1 MKKTIGLLVILL
13 GVLIQPIYGDEVDAK
28 VETEVE
34 TEAETEEQETEAE
47 VPSEPSGWAARDI
60 EVINQVGVYTDALQG
75 GYQDSITR
83 LEFTELIM
91 LTYKAM
97 IGDVTIESTLENPF
111 TDVDHEDVT
120 LAYEIGIIHGSSA
133 TTFSPDAYLNRE
145 QMMSIYVRMMRKIEA
160 ALEMDVLDYTI
171 RSVDYE
177 DEGEVSQW
185 AFDSMIIASING
197 LIQGS
202 SNGYLMPK
210 QESTI
215 EQALIINYRI
225 VRKIEETEGYGE
237 EEDLST
243 TLSGELGMVTADVL
257 NFRSGPNTVSK
268 ANIIGKL
275 YQFDIVSLIRKEGDW
290 YYLKDNRGNEG
301 YAHGDF
307 IKQYEVYEE
316 TTELRSAIVSTAK
329 EYIGLNYVYGGTS
342 LINGADCSGFIQTI
356 YGIHGVPLRRTGT
369 QQSNQGQVIDS
380 SQLMLGDL
388 ITYGYDGVIAHIAV
402 YVGNGQIIHATSG
415 KGVVVTNMVG
425 YLRMPIIGYR
435 RVIME

>member
-1 MKKTIGLLVILL
+1 MKKLLCVLGLFTFMLV
-13 GVLIQPIYGDEVDAK
+13 QPVMGDEVD
-28 VETEVE
+28 VDEEVK
-34 TEAETEEQETEAE
+34 EE
-47 VPSEPSGWAARDI
+47 VVSEPSSWAARDI
-60 EVINQVGVYTDALQG
+60 EVINQLGVYTDALKG

-83 LEFTELIM
+83 LEFTELMI

-97 IGDVTIESTLENPF
+97 IGDVELEASIENPF
-111 TDVDHEDVT
+111 TDVDHPDVT
-120 LAYEIGIIHGSSA
+120 LAYEIGIIHGSSE
-133 TTFSPDAYLNRE
+133 TTFSPNNHLNRE

-160 ALEMDVLDYTI
+160 ALDMKVLDYTI

-177 DEGEVSQW
+177 DEGEVSVW
-185 AFDSMIIASING
+185 AFDSMIIASVNG

-210 QESTI
+210 QESTK

-225 VRKIEETEGYGE
+225 IRKIEESEGYGE
-237 EEDLST
+237 AEDLST
-243 TLSGELGMVTADVL
+243 SLSGELGMVTADVL
-257 NFRSGPNTVSK
+257 NFRSGPTTVSK
-268 ANIIGKL
+268 ENIVGKL

-307 IKQYEVYEE
+307 IRLYETYEE
-316 TTELRSAIVSTAK
+316 TTELRSAIVKSAK

-342 LINGADCSGFIQTI
+342 LTNGADCSGFIQTI

-369 QQSNQGQVIDS
+369 QQSNQGQVIGSAD
-380 SQLMLGDL
+380 LMLGDL
-388 ITYGYDGVIAHIAV
+388 ITYGYDGIISHIAV

-415 KGVVVTNMVG
+415 KGVIVTDMIG
-425 YLRMPIIGYR
+425 YLRMPVIGYR
-435 RVIME
+435 RVIIE

>member
-1 MKKTIGLLVILL
+1 MVVLL
-13 GVLIQPIYGDEVDAK
+13 GVFIQPIYGDEVD
-28 VETEVE
+28 TEVNTE
-34 TEAETEEQETEAE
+34 TQVDEEVVQESQ
-47 VPSEPSGWAARDI
+47 PSSWAARDI

-97 IGDVTIESTLENPF
+97 IGDVTVETTIDNPF
-111 TDVDHEDVT
+111 SDVDHEDVT

-133 TTFSPDAYLNRE
+133 TTFSPNEYLNRE

-160 ALEMDVLDYTI
+160 ALDMKVLDYAI

-197 LIQGS
+197 LIKGS

-225 VRKIEETEGYGE
+225 VRLIEETDGYGE
-237 EEDLST
+237 AEDLST
-243 TLSGELGMVTADVL
+243 NLSGELGMVTADVL
-257 NFRSGPNTVSK
+257 NFRSTPTTVSK

-301 YAHGDF
+301 YAHGDYVRE
-307 IKQYEVYEE
+307 YETYGES
-316 TTELRSAIVSTAK
+316 TELRSAIVSSAK

-369 QQSNQGQVIDS
+369 QQSNQGQVIEAS
-380 SQLMLGDL
+380 ELMLGDL
-388 ITYGYDGVIAHIAV
+388 ITYGYDGVIAHIAI
-402 YVGNGQIIHATSG
+402 YAGNGQIIHATSG
-415 KGVVVTNMVG
+415 KGVVVTKMIG
-425 YLRMPIIGYR
+425 YLRMPVIGYR